1 MQGKVSTAK
10 QGLRQETP
18 VYIGIDV
25 CKAWL
30 DVYIHPVAEGFRIAN
45 DKSGHKQLNRKL
57 KKFSPALIVLE
68 ATGKFHRAPQRA
80 LYDAGFEIAVINPY
94 RSRKF
99 ADAIGQLAKTDQ
111 IDARLLALFGESIR
125 PRETPPP
132 SPQLA
137 ELQDLTAA
145 RRRMVRQ
152 GVALA
157 NQLQA
162 TENSCVCKML
172 RAQQK
177 MLDRHI
183 KRTDEEISC
192 LIKRDSSLQRRY
204 EILLSIP
211 GIGAVTASDLL
222 ADMLELGQCTSKQ
235 ICALAGV
242 APMNWDSGER
252 RGKRIIKGGRQHIR
266 NNLYMAA
273 LSATQHNHDL
283 KAFYQRLIN
292 PQEGEGKK
300 KKVALVAV
308 MRKLLVL
315 ANTLVRNDR
324 CWSPE
329 PPEVAT

>member
-1 MQGKVSTAK
+1 MQGKVSTAE
-10 QGLRQETP
+10 QEPKLAAP

-30 DVYIHPVAEGFRIAN
+30 DVFIHPLGVAFRVAN
-45 DKSGHKQLNRKL
+45 DRSGHKQLNRKL
-57 KKFSPALIVLE
+57 KKLSPELIVLE

-80 LYDAGFEIAVINPY
+80 LHNAGFNVAIINPY

-111 IDARLLALFGESIR
+111 IDARLLALFGESIK
-125 PRETPPP
+125 PKGTPPA
-132 SPQLA
+132 SCQLI
-137 ELQDLTAA
+137 ELQDLTSA
-145 RRRMVRQ
+145 RRRMVKQ
-152 GVALA
+152 NAALE
-157 NQLQA
+157 NQLQS
-162 TENSCVCKML
+162 TENSSVCKML

-177 MLDRHI
+177 MLERHI
-183 KRTDEEISC
+183 KRIDKEMESLIGTDEH
-192 LIKRDSSLQRRY
+192 LLRRY

-211 GIGAVTASDLL
+211 GIGAVTASQLL
-222 ADMLELGQCTSKQ
+222 AEMLELGQCTGKQ

-242 APMNWDSGER
+242 APMNWDSGQR
-252 RGKRIIKGGRQHIR
+252 RGKRAIKGGRQHIR

-273 LSATQHNHDL
+273 LSACQHNDDL

-292 PQEGEGKK
+292 PQQGEGKK

-315 ANTLVRNDR
+315 ANTLIRNDR

-329 PPEVAT
+329 PPVVAT